1 LRLNL
6 ISRAPLIFCT
16 TKNIVTQQTE
26 ESKRAGEILENLK
39 LGCVNSKGSSDTGT
53 GTDIDT
59 DIIDIDNIPDTLTN
73 AHIDFNDAVG
83 VGSFKTA
90 YNLKNQPDLSVVAI
104 GLLEYL
110 HLIC

>member
-1 LRLNL
+1 LT
-6 ISRAPLIFCT
+6 IFRD
-16 TKNIVTQQTE
+16 N
-26 ESKRAGEILENLK
+26 SLEILHKKMGVVCKYFLQIFDI
-39 LGCVNSKGSSDTGT
+39 CSSDTGTGTGTGT

-90 YNLKNQPDLSVVAI
+90 WFMNDFFF
-104 GLLEYL
+104 
-110 HLIC
+110 ICCKIISNKGFIVFFL